1 MALFFLVLS
10 AGKAR
15 SKQIEDLVLASG
27 QTAVR
32 VLTLL
37 LGISIALLPI
47 KALMLVWPPQLIP
60 DTDAPSQD
68 VRVPPATAV

>member
-1 MALFFLVLS
+1 MVLS

-27 QTAVR
+27 QAAVG

-60 DTDAPSQD
+60 DADVPSHD
-68 VRVPPATAV
+68 VRVPPATTM